1 MRVFSLELKKI
12 LKSRRTKILIALSLF
27 LSVLMAYLP
36 VTYVYVSR
44 YDEAGNEVE
53 FLRGMKAVQY
63 IKILREDIKGE
74 LTPEIMR
81 YAVEEYQ
88 ACLREYNLDGT
99 WDLPEDVYNK
109 RILPIYPLLPRVRE
123 AFSDRKTGMAP
134 SVMEISPEQVDD
146 FYEACDERIIALG
159 EMEQKNSQA
168 ARQFMRDK
176 YQSVEKPYLYYP
188 GYNSDAMDY
197 ELFLAIL
204 LLLFCTVIAAP
215 AFSSDYQTGADD
227 ILRCTR
233 HGRMRL
239 GISKTV
245 VVAGISGVLFTV
257 CMTIYLLLSNSFFGW
272 ECTKTS
278 IQVEYSVTSLANWNM
293 GELQLAVMFA
303 GLLTVIATV
312 CFTAFL
318 SSRCRNVITSLSIGL
333 VMCFAPIFI
342 YMSIPDSFKPGLWL
356 RCMLPSGGL
365 GMMSSFLYSII
376 DYDFLTLGSLA
387 VWTPYAMAGFAA
399 VETVIFAITAVRSYV
414 VHRIS

>member
-1 MRVFSLELKKI
+1 MRVFRLELKKI
-12 LKSRRTKILIALSLF
+12 LKSRRTIILIALSLF
-27 LSVLMAYLP
+27 MSVLMAYLP
-36 VTYVYVSR
+36 VTFVSVSQ
-44 YDEAGNEVE
+44 YDEAGNKVASLKGLE
-53 FLRGMKAVQY
+53 AVRY
-63 IKILREDIKGE
+63 IKILQEGIKGE

-81 YAVEEYQ
+81 HAVEEYQ
-88 ACLREYNLDGT
+88 ACMREYNVEGT
-99 WDLPEDVYNK
+99 WELPEDVYNK
-109 RILPIYPLLPRVRE
+109 QILPIYPLLPSVRE
-123 AFSDRKTGMAP
+123 AFSDRKTGFAP
-134 SVMEISPEQVDD
+134 AVMDISPEQVDD
-146 FYEACDERIIALG
+146 FYGACDERIIALG

-176 YQSVEKPYLYYP
+176 YQDVEKPYLYYP

-197 ELFLAIL
+197 ELLLAIL

-233 HGRMRL
+233 HGRMSL
-239 GISKTV
+239 GISKTAT
-245 VVAGISGVLFTV
+245 VAGISGILYTV

-272 ECTKTS
+272 ECTRTS
-278 IQVEYSVTSLANWNM
+278 MQVEYSVTSLANWNM

-342 YMSIPDSFKPGLWL
+342 YMSIPDSFKPGLWM

-376 DYDFLTLGSLA
+376 DYEFLTLGSLA

-399 VETVIFAITAVRSYV
+399 VEIVIFSVTAVRSYM
-414 VHRIS
+414 VHRVA

>member
-1 MRVFSLELKKI
+1 MRVFRLELKKI
-12 LKSRRTKILIALSLF
+12 LKSRRTIILIALSLF
-27 LSVLMAYLP
+27 MSVLMAYLP
-36 VTYVYVSR
+36 VTFVSVSQ
-44 YDEAGNEVE
+44 YDEAGNKVASLKGLE
-53 FLRGMKAVQY
+53 AVRY
-63 IKILREDIKGE
+63 IKILQEGIKGE

-81 YAVEEYQ
+81 HAVEDYL
-88 ACLREYNLDGT
+88 ACMREYNVEGT
-99 WDLPEDVYNK
+99 WELPEDVYNK
-109 RILPIYPLLPRVRE
+109 QILPIYPLLPSVRE
-123 AFSDRKTGMAP
+123 AFSDRKTGFAP
-134 SVMEISPEQVDD
+134 AVMDISPEQVDD
-146 FYEACDERIIALG
+146 FYGACDERIIALG

-176 YQSVEKPYLYYP
+176 YQDVEKPYLYYP

-197 ELFLAIL
+197 ELLLAIL

-233 HGRMRL
+233 HGRMSL
-239 GISKTV
+239 GISKTAT
-245 VVAGISGVLFTV
+245 VAGISGILYTV

-272 ECTKTS
+272 ECTRTS
-278 IQVEYSVTSLANWNM
+278 MQVEYSVTSLANWNM

-342 YMSIPDSFKPGLWL
+342 YMSIPDSFKPGLWM

-376 DYDFLTLGSLA
+376 DYEFLTLGSLA

-399 VETVIFAITAVRSYV
+399 VEIVIFSVTAVRSYM
-414 VHRIS
+414 VHRVA

>member
-1 MRVFSLELKKI
+1 MRVFRLELKKI
-12 LKSRRTKILIALSLF
+12 LKSRRTIILIALSLF
-27 LSVLMAYLP
+27 MSVLMAYLP
-36 VTYVYVSR
+36 VTFVSVSQ
-44 YDEAGNEVE
+44 YDEAGNKVASLKGLE
-53 FLRGMKAVQY
+53 AVRY
-63 IKILREDIKGE
+63 TKILQEGIKGE

-81 YAVEEYQ
+81 HAVEEYQ
-88 ACLREYNLDGT
+88 ACMREYNAEGT
-99 WDLPEDVYNK
+99 WDLPGDVYYK
-109 RILPIYPLLPRVRE
+109 RIFPIYPLLPRVRE
-123 AFSDRKTGMAP
+123 AFSDRKTGFAP
-134 SVMEISPEQVDD
+134 AITDIAPEKVDN

-176 YQSVEKPYLYYP
+176 YRSVEKPYFYYP

-197 ELFLAIL
+197 ELLLAIL

-239 GISKTV
+239 GISKTAT
-245 VVAGISGVLFTV
+245 VAGISGILYTV

-272 ECTKTS
+272 ECTRTS
-278 IQVEYSVTSLANWNM
+278 MQVEYSVTSLANWNM

-342 YMSIPDSFKPGLWL
+342 YMSIPDSFKPGLWM

-376 DYDFLTLGSLA
+376 DYEFLTLGSLA

-399 VETVIFAITAVRSYV
+399 VEIVIFSVTAVRSYM
-414 VHRIS
+414 VHRVA

>member
-12 LKSRRTKILIALSLF
+12 LKSRRTIILIAISLF
-27 LSVLMAYLP
+27 MSVLMAYLP
-36 VTYVYVSR
+36 VTFVSVSR
-44 YDEAGNEVE
+44 YDEAGNKVAS
-53 FLRGMKAVQY
+53 LKGLDAVRY
-63 IKILREDIKGE
+63 TKILQEDIKGE
-74 LTPEIMR
+74 LTPEIIR
-81 YAVEEYQ
+81 HALEECQ
-88 ACLREYNLDGT
+88 ACLREYNAEGIWELTG
-99 WDLPEDVYNK
+99 DVYEK
-109 RILPIYPLLPRVRE
+109 RILPIYPLIPRIRE
-123 AFSDRKTGMAP
+123 ALSDRKTGMAP
-134 SVMEISPEQVDD
+134 AVTDILPEQVDN
-146 FYEACDERIIALG
+146 FYEACNERIIALG
-159 EMEQKNSQA
+159 EIEQKNSQA
-168 ARQFMRDK
+168 ARQFMHDN
-176 YQSVEKPYLYYP
+176 YQNVEKPYLYYP
-188 GYNSDAMDY
+188 GYNKDAMDY
-197 ELFLAIL
+197 ELLLAML

-239 GISKTV
+239 GISKIATA
-245 VVAGISGVLFTV
+245 AGISGILFTI
-257 CMTIYLLLSNSFFGW
+257 CMTIYLVLSNSLFGW

-318 SSRCRNVITSLSIGL
+318 SSGCRNVITSLSIGL

-356 RCMLPSGGL
+356 RCVLPSGGL

-376 DYDFLTLGSLA
+376 DYDFLTLESLA
-387 VWTPYAMAGFAA
+387 VWTPYAMVGFAA
-399 VETVIFAITAVRSYV
+399 VEMIVFSIMSVRTYV